1 MTAAA
6 QTISTEGWIG
16 HLGRGLAPRE
26 LAFVLDVA
34 VGRTDKQIAQR
45 FDIEPG
51 TVKKRLSN
59 AMFKLGVN
67 RRAALIGEAM
77 RRGLISPAA
86 ILAAILPVHGS
97 FSDDQ
102 FLRVRRSGG
111 GSERKVEL
119 RAVARRVEQQVALA

>member
-6 QTISTEGWIG
+6 QITSTEGWIG

-34 VGRTDKQIAQR
+34 AGRTDKEIGKR
-45 FDIEPG
+45 FAIEPG
-51 TVKKRLSN
+51 TVKKRVGN

-67 RRAALIGEAM
+67 RRAALVGEAI

-86 ILAAILPVHGS
+86 ILAAVLAVHGAV
-97 FSDDQ
+97 SDDQ
-102 FLRVRRSGG
+102 FLRVRRGG
-111 GSERKVEL
+111 GEKRVEV
-119 RAVARRVEQQVALA
+119 RVAARRVEQFQVAA